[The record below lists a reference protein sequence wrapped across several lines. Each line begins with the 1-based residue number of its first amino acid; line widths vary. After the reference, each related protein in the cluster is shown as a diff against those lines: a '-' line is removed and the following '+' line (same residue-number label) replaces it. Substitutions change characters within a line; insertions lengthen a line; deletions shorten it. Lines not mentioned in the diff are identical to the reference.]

1 MIMEKRIYI
10 IMILFLGMLVNA
22 QSGRV
27 GIKTTDP
34 KETLDVNG
42 NTYTNSLYLRNPGEP
57 TMTGGSFLAT
67 SENSLQLYDPKL
79 ESSGLFNYLKLS
91 LTGIS
96 GAGITDYDTKIDA
109 DKFLVVVHN
118 YSFKMNDGT
127 TNVALDYGD
136 NGTNDNRQ
144 GSPDVTAFKSKGTW
158 HIRARFTDSK
168 LIALTSA
175 NPGRTYNNFTI
186 DLYLMAY
193 KRLITKQNI
202 GDINSDL
209 GGTNGSAST
218 INKPSG
224 F

>member
-1 MIMEKRIYI
+1 MERKIYI
-10 IMILFLGMLVNA
+10 TVILFLGMLINA
-22 QSGRV
+22 QSGKV

-67 SENSLQLYDPKL
+67 SENSLQLYDPTL

-91 LTGIS
+91 LTGIP
-96 GAGITDYDTKIDA
+96 GTGIADYDTKIDA
-109 DKFLVVVHN
+109 DKFLLIVHN

-127 TNVALDYGD
+127 TNVVLDYGD

-144 GSPDVTAFKSKGTW
+144 GSPDVTSFKSNGTW

-175 NPGRTYNNFTI
+175 NPARTYNNFTV

-202 GDINSDL
+202 SDIATDL
-209 GGTNGSAST
+209 GGTNGSTRSV
-218 INKPSG
+218 NKPSG